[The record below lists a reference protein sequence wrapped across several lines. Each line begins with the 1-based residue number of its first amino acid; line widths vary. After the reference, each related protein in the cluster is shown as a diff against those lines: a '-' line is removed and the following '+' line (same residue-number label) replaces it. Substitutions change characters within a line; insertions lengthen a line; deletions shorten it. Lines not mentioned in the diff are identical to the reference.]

1 LYDVKRLAV
10 RFDVANRS
18 ILGAFAKLRKA
29 TISFVMPICTFVR
42 KDELGFHWTDFH
54 VIFIRVFFEKSI
66 EKIQVSLK
74 SHKNNG
80 YCT

>member
-1 LYDVKRLAV
+1 VDRLAV
-10 RFDVANRS
+10 RFDGANSS

-29 TISFVMPICTFVR
+29 TSSFVMPIRTFVR
-42 KDELGFHWTDFH
+42 MEELGFHWTDFH
-54 VIFIRVFFEKSI
+54 AIFIRVFFEKSI
-66 EKIQVSLK
+66 EKIQVSLQ